1 MERILRG
8 VARFSVGGFTK
19 ARIAWRL
26 WARAEREISAQT
38 GRPVSELLFDAADLF
53 ADMGSSRET
62 GEISFYGIRPR
73 TPELRETS
81 GEKGNSGNALDW
93 PARQEAFLLKR
104 KV

>member
-1 MERILRG
+1 
-8 VARFSVGGFTK
+8 
-19 ARIAWRL
+19 
-26 WARAEREISAQT
+26 
-38 GRPVSELLFDAADLF
+38 
-53 ADMGSSRET
+53 MGSSRET

-104 KV
+104 KVLSGGARIRGSQAVCSKTRKRRIYTA